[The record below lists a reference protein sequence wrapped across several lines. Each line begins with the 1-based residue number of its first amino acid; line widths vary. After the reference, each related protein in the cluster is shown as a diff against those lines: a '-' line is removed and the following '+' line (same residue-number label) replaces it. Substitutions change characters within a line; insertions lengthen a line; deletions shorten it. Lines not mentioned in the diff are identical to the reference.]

1 MIKYTLIAILCYLS
15 LCSGLTA
22 QGGLIKIRSVNIS
35 GNESIKKREL
45 MPLLRQRP
53 SNFSFTFK
61 GTSFNKRLL
70 KMDAL
75 TLKNFFISKGFLLVE
90 VKESAEI
97 DNNIA
102 DIYFEIIEGKQFFV
116 SNISIEVPTG
126 DECLMKQKST
136 FAKYC
141 LCLQKLMYFFLMF
154 VL

>member
-1 MIKYTLIAILCYLS
+1 MIKYTLIAILCYLPF
-15 LCSGLTA
+15 CSVLTA
-22 QGGLIKIRSVNIS
+22 QGDLINIRSVNIS

-116 SNISIEVPTG
+116 SNVSIEG
-126 DECLMKQKST
+126 NINLSKDEVQKTLNIYKRINTCL
-136 FAKYC
+136 F
-141 LCLQKLMYFFLMF
+141 
-154 VL
+154 